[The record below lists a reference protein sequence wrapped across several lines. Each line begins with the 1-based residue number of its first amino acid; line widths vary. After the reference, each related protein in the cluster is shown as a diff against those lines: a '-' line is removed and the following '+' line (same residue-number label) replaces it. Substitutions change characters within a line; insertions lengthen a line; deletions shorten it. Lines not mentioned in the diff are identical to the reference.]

1 MFAEYEVAMRLQASR
16 TPVRE
21 ALMQLQIEGL
31 VHGHFRYG
39 WEVVSIDF
47 SCFPALYELREMNE
61 LHAVRRLCET
71 TTPTVLTKLGAPRRV
86 APNKRLRD
94 GLAVAALDER
104 VRIMGWLE
112 QVRAKMARHPLPVA
126 ARPKRFG

>member
-1 MFAEYEVAMRLQASR
+1 M
-16 TPVRE
+16 
-21 ALMQLQIEGL
+21 
-31 VHGHFRYG
+31 HGYFRYG

-47 SCFPALYELREMNE
+47 SRFAALYELREMNE

-71 TTPTVLTKLGAPRRV
+71 TTPTVMAELGAPWRV
-86 APNKRLRD
+86 ATNKRLRD

-104 VRIMGWLE
+104 IRIMRWLE
-112 QVRAKMARHPLPVA
+112 QVRAKMARYPLPLP